1 MLNTVLKSY
10 KTPWSVDNF
19 EKNRPQLT
27 QFVKNDILPHIDNSS
42 CIEDVPA
49 ESKNEIINGLLED
62 SIEQNDIEGGY
73 EEKEEDEGIKENK
86 EKEENIEVKKNDIV
100 EVQTIKIKRAY
111 KPKKPKN

>member
-1 MLNTVLKSY
+1 VCDLFPEFEEPDKCSAPDHITLN
-10 KTPWSVDNF
+10 
-19 EKNRPQLT
+19 
-27 QFVKNDILPHIDNSS
+27 IDNSS

-49 ESKNEIINGLLED
+49 ESKNEIINGLPED

-73 EEKEEDEGIKENK
+73 EEKEEDEDIKENK
-86 EKEENIEVKKNDIV
+86 EKEEKEEKEKNIEVKKNDFV